1 MPAAFPG
8 VGTHVGFQP
17 YGAGGS
23 LSGPL
28 TFGGPSPVLRV
39 VAMSV
44 HHDSDTDTDE
54 GPLRIGVR
62 VPPCDRA
69 DRVARSVRRAEELGF
84 DQVWFPDSQLLW
96 RDVFTTLTAAAFAT
110 EHIGLGTAVTNLAT
124 RHPSVVASA
133 ARSVAELAPGRF
145 TLGLGVGNSSVA
157 PIGLRQTGSAQL
169 REGLGML
176 RALLDGREWDFEGKV
191 RSRLRDPQPTVP
203 LHLAASGPR
212 NLRLAGEIADGVIL
226 LSGVSPRT
234 LAAATAR
241 VREGAESA
249 GRNADM
255 LPVTVSAFCA
265 VTDDIEAEARRI
277 KPICASIA
285 QNGGASF
292 LALAGIDVDVPET
305 VEGVYPD
312 LVHAEDWDAAVG
324 ICSAWISD
332 EAAVR
337 FAEEFCLIGT
347 AAQIT
352 QRLRTLRELGVTD
365 VFLQHVGSYDLPTDL
380 IESVGAS
387 VLPALRR
394 G

>member
-1 MPAAFPG
+1 MNCDIPVG
-8 VGTHVGFQP
+8 VG
-17 YGAGGS
+17 
-23 LSGPL
+23 
-28 TFGGPSPVLRV
+28 
-39 VAMSV
+39 SV
-44 HHDSDTDTDE
+44 SVDE
-54 GPLRIGVR
+54 EPLRIGVR
-62 VPPCDRA
+62 IPPCDRA

-110 EHIGLGTAVTNLAT
+110 ERIGLGTAVTNLAT

-145 TLGLGVGNSSVA
+145 TLGLGVGNSSVG
-157 PIGLRQTGSAQL
+157 PVGLRQTGSAEL
-169 REGLGML
+169 REGLSML
-176 RALLDGREWDFEGKV
+176 RALLDGHEWDFEGKV
-191 RSRLRDPQPTVP
+191 RSRLRDPQSSVP

-234 LAAATAR
+234 LGAATAR

-249 GRNADM
+249 GRNAEA
-255 LPVTVSAFCA
+255 LSVTVSAFCA
-265 VTDDIEAEARRI
+265 VTDDIEAEARLI

-285 QNGGASF
+285 QNGGAPF
-292 LALAGIDVDVPET
+292 LALAGIDVDVPAT

-312 LVHAEDWDAAVG
+312 LVHAEDWDAAVR

-332 EAAVR
+332 ETAVR

-352 QRLRTLRELGVTD
+352 ERLRTLRASGVTD

-380 IESVGAS
+380 IETVGAS
-387 VLPALRR
+387 VLPALRSGALR

>member
-1 MPAAFPG
+1 MNCDISAG
-8 VGTHVGFQP
+8 VDQV
-17 YGAGGS
+17 
-23 LSGPL
+23 
-28 TFGGPSPVLRV
+28 
-39 VAMSV
+39 SV
-44 HHDSDTDTDE
+44 DE
-54 GPLRIGVR
+54 KPLRIGVR

-69 DRVARSVRRAEELGF
+69 DRVARTARRAEDLGF

-110 EHIGLGTAVTNLAT
+110 ERIGLGTAVTNLAT

-157 PIGLRQTGSAQL
+157 PVGLPQTGSAAL
-169 REGLGML
+169 REGMSML

-191 RSRLRDPQPTVP
+191 RSRLRDPQPSVP

-241 VREGAESA
+241 VREGAEAA
-249 GRNADM
+249 GRNAER
-255 LPVTVSAFCA
+255 LPVTVSAFCE
-265 VTDDIEAEARRI
+265 VTDDIEADARLI

-305 VEGVYPD
+305 IEGVHPD
-312 LVHAEDWDAAVG
+312 LVHAEDWDAAAT
-324 ICSAWISD
+324 CSPRTSD
-332 EAAVR
+332 GRRSRCARGRRDAAR
-337 FAEEFCLIGT
+337 SRRPPARTPPRPRPARHPTT
-347 AAQIT
+347 A
-352 QRLRTLRELGVTD
+352 G
-365 VFLQHVGSYDLPTDL
+365 PT
-380 IESVGAS
+380 SPPTPGPVPRPAPTRRSGACAAS
-387 VLPALRR
+387 CPHPMPGR
-394 G
+394 